1 MTEQTVEPREVVD
14 FDALAPGARLP
25 AVSFETNEGI
35 CGEYLLATGDGAHA
49 FALAGAVPPACL
61 IALALASMT
70 ERMPLP
76 GSTVH
81 TGQEMEFLR
90 AVPTEATVVASFQ
103 LLARRRS
110 GAHTTSVFG
119 VTLSHDE
126 QPVAVG
132 RTLLRSRAA
141 AE

>member
-1 MTEQTVEPREVVD
+1 MTEQAIGSREVVD
-14 FDALAPGARLP
+14 FDALSPGTRLP
-25 AVSFETNEGI
+25 AVSFETNERI
-35 CGEYLLATGDGAHA
+35 CGEYLLATGGSAHA
-49 FALAGAVPPACL
+49 HAGAVPPACL

-76 GSTVH
+76 ESTLH

-90 AVPTEATVVASFQ
+90 AVPTEATVIASFQ
-103 LLARRRS
+103 LLARRLT

-119 VTLSHDE
+119 VTLSHNE

-132 RTLLRSRAA
+132 RTLLRSRRAGD
-141 AE
+141 